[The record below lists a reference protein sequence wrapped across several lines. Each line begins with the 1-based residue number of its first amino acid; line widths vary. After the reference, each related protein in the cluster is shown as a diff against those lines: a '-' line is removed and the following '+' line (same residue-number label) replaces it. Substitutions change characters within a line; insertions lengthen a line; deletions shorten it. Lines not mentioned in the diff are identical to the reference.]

1 MLTAPKASEERRKS
15 RRVWFEMGVF
25 MGGLMQRHFTSLGEQ
40 KFRERVGLISRAF
53 AGMDTGMGRRVLL
66 LSICLVL
73 AALGQ
78 RYQPASERPP
88 MPPREFRGAWVAV
101 VHNIDW
107 PSAKGLS
114 AATQQAQARAILDR
128 MASLNM
134 NAVIL
139 QVRPHA
145 DAVYASSREPWSHWL
160 SGTMGKSPGYD
171 PLEYWIKEAHR
182 RGIEVHAWFNPF
194 RALSNVA
201 HPASSNHVSRS
212 APHITKR
219 FGSLLWCDPG
229 HPETRQRAL
238 AAMLDVVRRYDI
250 DGVHLDD
257 YFYPYPEGGRTY
269 QDGRSPAQRRAIVD
283 GFVKDLYTQVK
294 GAKPWVRVGI
304 SPFGIW
310 RPGVP
315 DGIEAGIDA
324 YEQLG
329 CDARKWL
336 ANGWV
341 DYLAPQLYWRD
352 QPRKQSFSALL
363 EWWRAQGTRP
373 VWPGIAVS
381 RVQSGDDPGRPASE
395 IVKQVGLS
403 RSVGR
408 RNYAGHL
415 QWSMKGLMDNRGGV
429 ANALS
434 SSMYGEPVLVPPMP
448 WMGKREVS
456 RPGAQASA
464 GGDQLQIRWQADR
477 SVARVAVMGRTGRT
491 WRMLAVRSAAAGG
504 VDLTLKGRAAPDAIS
519 VSGVDRY
526 GNLSLPVVLA
536 K

>member
-1 MLTAPKASEERRKS
+1 
-15 RRVWFEMGVF
+15 
-25 MGGLMQRHFTSLGEQ
+25 MQRGMKSAL
-40 KFRERVGLISRAF
+40 VSACIGLVAS
-53 AGMDTGMGRRVLL
+53 
-66 LSICLVL
+66 
-73 AALGQ
+73 AAAQ
-78 RYQPASERPP
+78 VYQPGGERPP

-107 PSAKGLS
+107 PSAKGLG
-114 AATQQAQARAILDR
+114 AGTQQAEARAILDR

-145 DAVYASSREPWSHWL
+145 DAVYASSREPWSPWL

-171 PLEYWIKEAHR
+171 PLDYWIREAHR

-201 HPASSNHVSRS
+201 HGASANHVSRA

-219 FGSLLWCDPG
+219 HGSLLWCDPAQ
-229 HPETRQRAL
+229 PETRERAM
-238 AAMLDVVRRYDI
+238 AAMMDVVRRYDV
-250 DGVHLDD
+250 DGLHLDD
-257 YFYPYPEGGRTY
+257 YFYPYPEGGRQY
-269 QDGRSPAQRRAIVD
+269 QDGRSPGQRRAIVD
-283 GFVKDLYTQVK
+283 GFVKDLYGQVK
-294 GAKPWVRVGI
+294 GTKPWVRVGI

-324 YEQLG
+324 YDQLG

-381 RVQSGDDPGRPASE
+381 RVQSSEDPGRPASE
-395 IVKQVGLS
+395 IVRQVGLS
-403 RSVGR
+403 RTVGH

-429 ANALS
+429 SGALS
-434 SSMYGEPVLVPPMP
+434 SAVYGEPVLVPPMP
-448 WMGKREVS
+448 WMGRKTVG
-456 RPGAQASA
+456 RPSVQATA
-464 GGDQLQIRWQADR
+464 GGDRLQIRWQADR
-477 SVARVAVMGRTGRT
+477 SVSKVAVMGRVGRT
-491 WRMLAVRSAAAGG
+491 WRMLAVRPAAAGG
-504 VDLTLKGRAAPDAIS
+504 VDLKLNGKAAPEALS
-519 VSGVDRY
+519 ASGVDRY
-526 GNLSLPVVLA
+526 GNLSLPAVLA
-536 K
+536 R